1 MFLYITVEKIKE
13 DKASAIRILLF
24 CKMLTELGKEVI
36 VISLDETEPN
46 KIFLHKG
53 IKCISIRSLSNNFV
67 SKVFNYIFYNNR
79 LKKCFRKLNIDIKI
93 EGLICYGI
101 LPNTISYL
109 IRFAENRRIKMFYD
123 SVEWFSPRQ
132 FKWRRFALPYIL
144 NDFSNKYFIK
154 KPICVFA
161 ISKYLDNHFQSHGIR
176 STRIPILFDMNEIQ
190 FKKYIDQNK
199 LTLVF
204 AGSPGKKDYLKE
216 IIEGLAQL
224 TKEELESIEFKLLGA
239 SEKQLLDFWEI
250 SESTIKKCGNS
261 LIALGRVTRAEV
273 LTNLQKADF
282 TVLLRSPELRFAKA
296 GFPSKVVES
305 LGTGTPVICN
315 ITSDLEDYLI
325 NDENSLIVKEC
336 TPEAFEITLRKAMIL
351 SCEEKQ
357 KLYLKA
363 RETAEKYFDYRNYLE
378 QFNAFLSGQV

>member
-1 MFLYITVEKIKE
+1 MKE

-24 CKMLTELGKEVI
+24 CKMLTELGKEVM
-36 VISLDETEPN
+36 VISLDETEPD
-46 KIFLHKG
+46 KIFLYKG
-53 IKCISIRSLSNNFV
+53 ITCISIRSLSNNFV
-67 SKVFNYIFYNNR
+67 SKVFNYIFYNKR
-79 LKKCFRKLNIDIKI
+79 LKKCFRKLNADNKI

-101 LPNTISYL
+101 FPYNISYL
-109 IRFAENRRIKMFYD
+109 RKFAEKRRIKMFYD
-123 SVEWFSPRQ
+123 SVEWYSPRQ
-132 FKWRRFALPYIL
+132 FKWGRFALPYML
-144 NDFSNKYFIK
+144 NNFSNKYFIK
-154 KPICVFA
+154 RPISVFA
-161 ISKYLDNHFQSHGIR
+161 ISKYLNNYFQSRGIR
-176 STRIPILFDMNEIQ
+176 STRIPILFDMNEIP
-190 FKKYIDQNK
+190 FKKNIDYNK

-216 IIEGLAQL
+216 IVEGLAQL
-224 TKEELESIEFKLLGA
+224 TKEELESIELKLLGA
-239 SEKQLLDFWEI
+239 SENQLRDFWNI

-261 LIALGRVTRAEV
+261 LVALGRVTRAEV

-315 ITSDLEDYLI
+315 ISSDLEDYLI
-325 NDENSLIVKEC
+325 NEENSLLVKEC

-351 SCEEKQ
+351 SSEEKQ
-357 KLYLKA
+357 KLCLKA

-378 QFNAFLSGQV
+378 QYNAFIRVKE